1 LLVVD
6 VVLIVN
12 IPGELNP
19 CFSTFNP
26 AQSAGHRNVLAGD
39 QNFEPLGQVPHWNR
53 RKLRARQTHVLQ
65 IAEYVIPLIANQQ
78 ADWLVGSTTRTNLKS
93 GRKPPHNITRFAD
106 FEPSRTGSRYYRQ
119 APDPCGTVTAMIDI
133 AKQPLWHRR
142 PPPHEPD
149 FFAGPVQPQVTRT
162 GHGASP

>member
-1 LLVVD
+1 MVHILQLGDLLLVVD

-26 AQSAGHRNVLAGD
+26 AQSAGHRNVLAGE

-78 ADWLVGSTTRTNLKS
+78 ADWLVDL
-93 GRKPPHNITRFAD
+93 
-106 FEPSRTGSRYYRQ
+106 
-119 APDPCGTVTAMIDI
+119 
-133 AKQPLWHRR
+133 
-142 PPPHEPD
+142 
-149 FFAGPVQPQVTRT
+149 VTRVRVSSVVHSDVVLSR
-162 GHGASP
+162 HGSCESKTDHSTNKWLPHAM